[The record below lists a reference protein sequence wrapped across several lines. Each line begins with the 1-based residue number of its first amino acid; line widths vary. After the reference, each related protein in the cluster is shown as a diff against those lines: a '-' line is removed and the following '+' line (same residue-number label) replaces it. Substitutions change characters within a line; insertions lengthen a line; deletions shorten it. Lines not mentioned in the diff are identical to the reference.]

1 MNEHL
6 NNRSVN
12 LQLRPSPTI
21 YQYRTRRQR
30 QRYAENEMA
39 NANRRSAYTEYIKP
53 NTKDKTQRQ
62 KVPDDEDIDIAKRVK
77 DDKPKYD
84 RKRDTKIESQLK
96 DKKAKRLALEKAKR
110 IRIQKDMKDIEAK
123 RFATEKAQIEVLIE
137 KHRPCTPKTPDEVNT
152 LGTGKNANTDG

>member
-39 NANRRSAYTEYIKP
+39 NVNRHSAHTEYIKP

-84 RKRDTKIESQLK
+84 RKRY
-96 DKKAKRLALEKAKR
+96 
-110 IRIQKDMKDIEAK
+110 
-123 RFATEKAQIEVLIE
+123 
-137 KHRPCTPKTPDEVNT
+137 
-152 LGTGKNANTDG
+152 